1 MKAWPDEFLFIMHT
15 MLSQED
21 MDLLTLLAM
30 ENNKSSSEFLLDIV
44 RQYLDE
50 ARDQIRFAELQDAAA
65 SAEMINE
72 NKIERMIV
80 SNTVIW

>member
-1 MKAWPDEFLFIMHT
+1 

-21 MDLLTLLAM
+21 MDLLSLLAM

-80 SNTVIW
+80 SNTAVW